1 MEKASQALPE
11 GRLDPLNDF
20 LFFKIMGEKGD
31 ETQLLG
37 FLNAV
42 LRRTGQDRLVS
53 IEILENKTFSAE
65 VIGNKTCILDV
76 RAILGDGTGVNIEV
90 QLRNLGNMDRRSL
103 FYWSKAYTS
112 SFSAGED
119 YIDLPNVIAINIVNF
134 EFFEQSDFHT
144 IFHLWEDNDKDL
156 LLTSALE
163 IHFIDMVKFRAL
175 RAKDIRNEPLHRWL
189 TWLNQDSPP
198 ELVKEVVEMDA
209 AIQKAEELARR
220 VSSNREALHQY
231 TLHQMALSD
240 WTSGVNQAK
249 RDNAKEIA
257 KRLKEMGISPAQ
269 IAQGTSLSLEEIAK
283 L

>member
-1 MEKASQALPE
+1 M
-11 GRLDPLNDF
+11 DPLNDF

-37 FLNAV
+37 FLNAI
-42 LRRTGQDRLVS
+42 LRRTEQDRLVS

-144 IFHLWEDNDKDL
+144 TFHLWEDNDKGL

-163 IHFIDMVKFRAL
+163 IHFIDMVKFRAFG
-175 RAKDIRNEPLHRWL
+175 AKDIKNEPLHRWL

-198 ELVKEVVEMDA
+198 ELVKEVVEMDV
-209 AIQKAEELARR
+209 AIQKAEELTRR

-231 TLHQMALSD
+231 TLRQMALSD

-269 IAQGTSLSLEEIAK
+269 IAQGTSLSLEEITK